1 VEPTIHSII
10 FGYGFRARSGKDLAC
25 STILEARSNQY
36 DIKRYGFAD
45 ELKKEVTEAALKS
58 GGIMNLFSDGLRYE
72 GCGFLQT
79 NGNILSLPEWV
90 QPEPDPDMTDP
101 LCPLGKFRLLL
112 QWWGGEYR
120 RGADENYWIKKVAQ
134 RISDERPQIALL
146 SDVRYANEI
155 AFVQKYGEAIKI
167 NRPCLSQLSEVANN
181 HLSETAL
188 ASFDGWDAVIQ
199 NDSTIEEF
207 REDVLFTF
215 DMLLTS
221 HPVQRSASV

>member
-1 VEPTIHSII
+1 
-10 FGYGFRARSGKDLAC
+10 
-25 STILEARSNQY
+25 
-36 DIKRYGFAD
+36 
-45 ELKKEVTEAALKS
+45 
-58 GGIMNLFSDGLRYE
+58 MNLFSDGLRYE